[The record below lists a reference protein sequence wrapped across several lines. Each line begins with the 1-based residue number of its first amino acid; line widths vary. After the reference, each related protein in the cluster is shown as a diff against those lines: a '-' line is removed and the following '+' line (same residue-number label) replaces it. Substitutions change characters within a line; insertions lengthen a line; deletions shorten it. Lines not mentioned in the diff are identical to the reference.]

1 MQQYVHEPLE
11 LTDAQIWDMETITYF
26 VPVDFSGCSYN
37 ALHYAT
43 MLARS
48 APGRIHLCHVVDLD
62 EIPDSENPVVVS
74 FAMDRLIKNAEEKM
88 KSLREIISM
97 TGILVKEQIVMGN
110 VKTQLRK
117 QIEQV
122 QPNVIVMGRNVE
134 KTVGVGSLLRYLTRN
149 TNVPVL
155 VVPQSHN
162 PKMPNRTV
170 LASDMDTSR
179 EMDLAPFFDIIR
191 QVSNELSILNIR
203 SGFFA
208 NAGDAMKWLNRLNA
222 TYGMNAKL
230 LQHQHNSSGVKGI
243 VDFIR
248 THKIDLLCTVKS
260 GNSIYDRLF
269 DRSLATQLTSKVE
282 VPVLVIRR

>member
-1 MQQYVHEPLE
+1 
-11 LTDAQIWDMETITYF
+11 METITYF
-26 VPVDFSGCSYN
+26 VPVDFSACSYN

-43 MLARS
+43 MLARC
-48 APGRIHLCHVVDLD
+48 APGRIHLCHVVDLE

-74 FAMDRLIKNAEEKM
+74 FAMERLITKAEEKM

-110 VKTQLRK
+110 VKTQLMK
-117 QIEQV
+117 QIDSV
-122 QPNVIVMGRNVE
+122 QPNVIVMGRNVD
-134 KTVGVGSLLRYLTRN
+134 KKVGVGSLLRYITRN

-155 VVPQSHN
+155 VIPESHN
-162 PKMPNRTV
+162 PRMPDRAV

-179 EMDLAPFFDIIR
+179 EVDFAPFFEIIR
-191 QVSNELSILNIR
+191 RVSNELSILNIR

-208 NAGDAMKWLNRLNA
+208 NAGDALKWLNKLNA

-230 LQHQHNSSGVKGI
+230 LEHEENSSGVKGI

-260 GNSIYDRLF
+260 NKSIYDRLF
-269 DRSLATQLTSKVE
+269 DRSLANQLTSEVE
-282 VPVLVIRR
+282 VPVLVIRN